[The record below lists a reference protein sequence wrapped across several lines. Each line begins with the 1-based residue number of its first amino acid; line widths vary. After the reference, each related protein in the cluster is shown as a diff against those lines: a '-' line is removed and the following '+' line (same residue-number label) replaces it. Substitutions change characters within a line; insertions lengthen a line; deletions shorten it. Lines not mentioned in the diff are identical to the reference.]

1 VMRIPGGRTI
11 LVGALLIAAGSAVWL
26 GGLAGPRAPKLP
38 GGRLIRVEVLNG
50 TNVPRAGLNVAERLR
65 DRGFDVVDIRTAD
78 DTRKDGTIYEHTLVL
93 DRVGQPRWADAVA
106 KSLGVDET
114 VRQRDDDLLLEV
126 TVILGRDLAERH
138 GGKR

>member
-1 VMRIPGGRTI
+1 
-11 LVGALLIAAGSAVWL
+11 
-26 GGLAGPRAPKLP
+26 
-38 GGRLIRVEVLNG
+38 
-50 TNVPRAGLNVAERLR
+50 
-65 DRGFDVVDIRTAD
+65 
-78 DTRKDGTIYEHTLVL
+78 VL
-93 DRVGQPRWADAVA
+93 DRVGESRWADAVA